1 MLPAGLDGSRD
12 QNSIILLSK
21 AKFSDASVAASE
33 EVTAAVMSV
42 YSQPVA
48 AAGDGGGG
56 SPEKKL
62 AVVPVG
68 LSPGDLYVLR
78 IENYLLFSFHGDTN
92 GLASVPAVS
101 AVAEYA
107 NSLSAASGG
116 GGGGGG
122 GGSSGGGG
130 LLLIGGIDANTH
142 EGKPPATYQGLAEF
156 AQGLT
161 RCVRHYCTHSPP
173 NRVAAVGPSRA
184 CRASSLVCQHWL
196 NVLARLV
203 VRCPAASG

>member
-1 MLPAGLDGSRD
+1 LLPAGLDGSRD

-33 EVTAAVMSV
+33 EVTAAVVSV

-56 SPEKKL
+56 GGGGGEGGSPKKKL

-78 IENYLLFSFHGDTN
+78 VENYLLFSFHGDTN

-107 NSLSAASGG
+107 KTSPAES
-116 GGGGGG
+116 
-122 GGSSGGGG
+122 GSSGG

-142 EGKPPATYQGLAEF
+142 EGKPPATHQGLAEF
-156 AQGLT
+156 AQGLARRVRQSPLT
-161 RCVRHYCTHSPP
+161 TQPLRC
-173 NRVAAVGPSRA
+173 GPSGA
-184 CRASSLVCQHWL
+184 CRTFPLVCQHCL
-196 NVLARLV
+196 KVLARLV